1 MIRVK
6 RLRDREGNGRV
17 VSGDGSGVKRVEAEV
32 LEHPVRRRFT
42 AKYKR
47 RIVREAE
54 SHREDGGIGALL
66 RREGLYSS
74 QLSAWR
80 RRQYRDGSLGGNSR
94 GPRPSPSQE
103 LRKRITQLERKN
115 KRLERQLEEA
125 RVIVGFQKKACEIM
139 GISLHNPQSDESD

>member
-1 MIRVK
+1 MMRVEG
-6 RLRDREGNGRV
+6 LRELEGKGRV
-17 VSGDGSGVKRVEAEV
+17 VAGDLSGVKRSDPEV
-32 LEHPVRRRFT
+32 LERPVRRRFT
-42 AKYKR
+42 VEYKR

-74 QLSAWR
+74 QLSLW
-80 RRQYRDGSLGGNSR
+80 RRQYRDGSLGGKSR
-94 GPRPSPSQE
+94 GPRPSPSKE
-103 LRKRITQLERKN
+103 LRKRIIQLERKN

-139 GISLHNPQSDESD
+139 GVSLRSPGSDESE